1 MISPP
6 GSFFIEPAASIKR
19 NFAPQSSITIHQ
31 SLPTMF
37 GDLFG
42 NVEQQQEEM
51 RKKLAEVTVTAD
63 AGGGAVTVT
72 ANANREILDVKIDK
86 SKLDWEDLEEVQD
99 LLVAAVNN
107 ALEKAMVEEQAETQ
121 KLISQMLPPG
131 MSGLFGG

>member
-1 MISPP
+1 
-6 GSFFIEPAASIKR
+6 
-19 NFAPQSSITIHQ
+19 
-31 SLPTMF
+31 MF

-131 MSGLFGG
+131 MGGLFGR

>member
-1 MISPP
+1 
-6 GSFFIEPAASIKR
+6 
-19 NFAPQSSITIHQ
+19 
-31 SLPTMF
+31 MF

-42 NVEQQQEEM
+42 NVEQQQAEM
-51 RKKLAEVTVTAD
+51 RKKLAEVIVTAD
-63 AGGGAVTVT
+63 AGSGAVTVR

-86 SKLDWEDLEEVQD
+86 SKLDWDDLEEVQD

-131 MSGLFGG
+131 MGGLFGG